1 LIDLIVLSASLLKS
15 ELGPEALTSERE
27 PSLSTTKVTVVFN
40 VPSPSTEELSKLL
53 VNKFLNFSIPPA
65 NVAASWSTRSTI
77 SLPTG
82 LGAST
87 FLPAP
92 VLAGGGGGVYLAIF
106 HLPGSLYQL

>member
-1 LIDLIVLSASLLKS
+1 MIDLIVLSASLLKS
-15 ELGPEALTSERE
+15 ELGPDALTSERE

-65 NVAASWSTRSTI
+65 NAASWSTRSTI

-106 HLPGSLYQL
+106 HLPGLLYQL